1 MHQPKEA
8 FAQTEPSVADAEV
21 QTDFIEDSESK
32 FSGGEFLSDLQHFV
46 SNLQLGTSQMTDQE
60 SWEES
65 EKTETSAD
73 DDLYI
78 LSDIELDEAIPSH
91 STPNSKD
98 VVKIKQEK
106 IDYFIPPDSSL
117 DPIEIFLDGEDFNI
131 LDVTKE
137 DLVLTPGG
145 PMQISDYS
153 NFQPGALIPPQYDP
167 SGEVE
172 SPAEEKFTDLNDRN
186 SKVEKRKRNPD
197 VYSRDDSDSTRKLN
211 TKEKDLVCLY
221 LREESQYF
229 KKTKNEVSSS
239 SRDRAVKFTEGDGTL
254 PEGWKCRTFSR
265 KNGRV
270 DYEYLSPEFKVLR
283 SRVGVVEYMKAM
295 GGYTELEMARV
306 LPVRI
311 NKEKIQ

>member
-1 MHQPKEA
+1 
-8 FAQTEPSVADAEV
+8 
-21 QTDFIEDSESK
+21 
-32 FSGGEFLSDLQHFV
+32 
-46 SNLQLGTSQMTDQE
+46 
-60 SWEES
+60 
-65 EKTETSAD
+65 
-73 DDLYI
+73 
-78 LSDIELDEAIPSH
+78 
-91 STPNSKD
+91 
-98 VVKIKQEK
+98 
-106 IDYFIPPDSSL
+106 
-117 DPIEIFLDGEDFNI
+117 
-131 LDVTKE
+131 
-137 DLVLTPGG
+137 
-145 PMQISDYS
+145 MQISDYS

-172 SPAEEKFTDLNDRN
+172 SPAEEKFTDLNDKN
-186 SKVEKRKRNPD
+186 SKVEKRKRKPD

-295 GGYTELEMARV
+295 GGYSEEEMTRV

-311 NKEKIQ
+311 KKEKV